1 MELIFTVMGSG
12 TIVLDWE
19 IEGIVFVYILIYTK
33 LSQNRFFLSL
43 IKKEQNIWKPV
54 QRKTTEQ
61 IQEKYEQIRLENET
75 TNLAVAAAMFT
86 KK

>member
-1 MELIFTVMGSG
+1 MGSG

-19 IEGIVFVYILIYTK
+19 IVYILIYTK

-43 IKKEQNIWKPV
+43 IKKEQNIWNPV

>member
-1 MELIFTVMGSG
+1 MGSG

-43 IKKEQNIWKPV
+43 IKKEQNIWNPV

-75 TNLAVAAAMFT
+75 TNLALAAAMFT

>member
-1 MELIFTVMGSG
+1 MGSE

-33 LSQNRFFLSL
+33 LSQNRFFSSL
-43 IKKEQNIWKPV
+43 IKKEQNIWNPV

-61 IQEKYEQIRLENET
+61 IQENYEQIRLENET
-75 TNLAVAAAMFT
+75 TNLALAAAMFT

>member
-1 MELIFTVMGSG
+1 MGSE
-12 TIVLDWE
+12 TIVLDCE

-43 IKKEQNIWKPV
+43 IKKEQNIWNPV

-75 TNLAVAAAMFT
+75 TNLALAAAMFT

>member
-19 IEGIVFVYILIYTK
+19 IEGIVFVYIPIYTK

-43 IKKEQNIWKPV
+43 IKKEQNIWNPV
-54 QRKTTEQ
+54 QRKSTEQ
-61 IQEKYEQIRLENET
+61 IQEKYEQIRLKNET
-75 TNLAVAAAMFT
+75 TNLALAAAMFT

>member
-1 MELIFTVMGSG
+1 MGSG

-43 IKKEQNIWKPV
+43 MKKEQNIWNPV

-75 TNLAVAAAMFT
+75 TNLALAAAMFT

>member
-19 IEGIVFVYILIYTK
+19 IVYILIYTK

-43 IKKEQNIWKPV
+43 IKKEQNIWNPV

-61 IQEKYEQIRLENET
+61 IQENYEQIRLENET
-75 TNLAVAAAMFT
+75 TNLALAAAMFT

>member
-33 LSQNRFFLSL
+33 LSRNRFFSSL
-43 IKKEQNIWKPV
+43 IKKEQNIWNPV

-61 IQEKYEQIRLENET
+61 IQENYEQIRLENET
-75 TNLAVAAAMFT
+75 TNLALAAAMFT

>member
-1 MELIFTVMGSG
+1 MGSG

-19 IEGIVFVYILIYTK
+19 IVYILIYTK

-43 IKKEQNIWKPV
+43 IKKEQNIWNPV

-75 TNLAVAAAMFT
+75 TNLALAAAMFT

>member
-43 IKKEQNIWKPV
+43 IKKEQNIWNPV

-75 TNLAVAAAMFT
+75 TNLALAAAMFT

>member
-33 LSQNRFFLSL
+33 LSQNRFFSSL
-43 IKKEQNIWKPV
+43 IKKEQNIWNPV

-61 IQEKYEQIRLENET
+61 IQENYEQIRLENET
-75 TNLAVAAAMFT
+75 TNLALAAAMFT

>member
-43 IKKEQNIWKPV
+43 IKKEQNIWNPV
-54 QRKTTEQ
+54 RRKTTEQ

>member
-1 MELIFTVMGSG
+1 MGSG

-33 LSQNRFFLSL
+33 LSQNRFFSSL
-43 IKKEQNIWKPV
+43 IKKEQNIWNPV

-61 IQEKYEQIRLENET
+61 IEEKYEQIRLENET
-75 TNLAVAAAMFT
+75 TNLALASAMFI

>member
-33 LSQNRFFLSL
+33 LSQNRFFSSL
-43 IKKEQNIWKPV
+43 IKKEQNIWNPV

-61 IQEKYEQIRLENET
+61 IEEKYEQIRLENET
-75 TNLAVAAAMFT
+75 TNLALAAAMFT

>member
-1 MELIFTVMGSG
+1 MELIFTVMGSE

-43 IKKEQNIWKPV
+43 IKKEQNIWNPV

-75 TNLAVAAAMFT
+75 TNLALAAAMFT

>member
-33 LSQNRFFLSL
+33 LSQNRFFSSL
-43 IKKEQNIWKPV
+43 IKKEQNVWNPV

-61 IQEKYEQIRLENET
+61 IQENYEQIRLENET
-75 TNLAVAAAMFT
+75 TNLALAAAMFT

>member
-1 MELIFTVMGSG
+1 MGSG

-33 LSQNRFFLSL
+33 LSQNRFFSSL
-43 IKKEQNIWKPV
+43 IKKEQNIWNPV

-61 IQEKYEQIRLENET
+61 IQENYEQIRLENET
-75 TNLAVAAAMFT
+75 TNLALAAAMFT

>member
-19 IEGIVFVYILIYTK
+19 IVYILIYTK

-43 IKKEQNIWKPV
+43 IKKEQNIWNPV

>member
-33 LSQNRFFLSL
+33 LSQNRFFL
-43 IKKEQNIWKPV
+43 IFKKKEQNIWNPV

-61 IQEKYEQIRLENET
+61 IEEKYEQIRLENET
-75 TNLAVAAAMFT
+75 TNLALAAAMFI

>member
-1 MELIFTVMGSG
+1 MELIFTVMGSE

-33 LSQNRFFLSL
+33 LSQNRFFSSL
-43 IKKEQNIWKPV
+43 IKKEQNIWNPV

-61 IQEKYEQIRLENET
+61 IQENYEQIRLENET
-75 TNLAVAAAMFT
+75 TNLALAAAMFT

>member
-1 MELIFTVMGSG
+1 MELIFTVMGSE

-43 IKKEQNIWKPV
+43 IKKEQNPV

-75 TNLAVAAAMFT
+75 TNLALAAAMFT

>member
-1 MELIFTVMGSG
+1 MELIFTVMGSE

-19 IEGIVFVYILIYTK
+19 IEGIVFVYILICTK

-43 IKKEQNIWKPV
+43 IKKEQNIWNPV

-75 TNLAVAAAMFT
+75 TNLALAAAMFT

>member
-1 MELIFTVMGSG
+1 MELIFTVMGSE

-19 IEGIVFVYILIYTK
+19 IEGIVFVYILIYAK

-43 IKKEQNIWKPV
+43 IKKEQNIWNPA
-54 QRKTTEQ
+54 QRKSTEQ
-61 IQEKYEQIRLENET
+61 IQEKYEQIRLKNET
-75 TNLAVAAAMFT
+75 TNLALAAAMFT

>member
-1 MELIFTVMGSG
+1 MERIFTVMGSG

-43 IKKEQNIWKPV
+43 IKKEQNIWNPV

-61 IQEKYEQIRLENET
+61 IQEKYEQIRLENEA
-75 TNLAVAAAMFT
+75 TNLALAAAMFT